1 MARSR
6 LLDRNNFV
14 RAWGLYLGFSSWQMS
29 VLDDELGL
37 RESSTLDARVRI
49 LPAHYVPYSSGCI
62 NFWRTPIVS
71 TVIAYLTP
79 DSTQYWLTVACV
91 TRGGNWRC
99 HHIFLLKETDD
110 LFSHRPL
117 MIFLAVVS
125 SQLPSSCVVCPLNSS
140 VPSKFGHIFFI

>member
-62 NFWRTPIVS
+62 NF
-71 TVIAYLTP
+71 
-79 DSTQYWLTVACV
+79 
-91 TRGGNWRC
+91 
-99 HHIFLLKETDD
+99 
-110 LFSHRPL
+110 
-117 MIFLAVVS
+117 
-125 SQLPSSCVVCPLNSS
+125 
-140 VPSKFGHIFFI
+140 